1 MEEEL
6 RNLLTERDNLTR
18 RVQRQEYFMNRQ
30 LEDME
35 NDFKSYMPSPTSD
48 QEKQFKQL
56 KDEYKE
62 SAEKET
68 NEVKHN
74 LDTVQGQIGLEIRKI
89 RDELLREEVSL
100 KKNIDDAKKNLEEA
114 TKAFDE
120 AEVRKIRS
128 FRYDGVAIDDNKEFE
143 AKENAKLELS
153 KAEKALSDHTS
164 RIEQINQFFGTISVK
179 DTPSDKILEMLGFK
193 EVVEE
198 AEKTEEPDVEKEAEP
213 AVEPEKTE

>member
-6 RNLLTERDNLTR
+6 RKLLAERDNLTR

-100 KKNIDDAKKNLEEA
+100 NKNIDDANL
-114 TKAFDE
+114 
-120 AEVRKIRS
+120 I
-128 FRYDGVAIDDNKEFE
+128 
-143 AKENAKLELS
+143 
-153 KAEKALSDHTS
+153 KAEN
-164 RIEQINQFFGTISVK
+164 INGFLNFNN
-179 DTPSDKILEMLGFK
+179 DTDKI
-193 EVVEE
+193 
-198 AEKTEEPDVEKEAEP
+198 
-213 AVEPEKTE
+213 